1 MPQWFL
7 IRKILSESLF
17 LQTTI
22 WLWRRGGL
30 KTLWGDHSRT
40 ADGGAYKKREPDFWK
55 VFACPE
61 PLHWSFQKER
71 TALEKTVLIMQVFFG
86 LANQENWAV
95 WNVRKKKKT
104 WGLKGLGDVQVSWL
118 A

>member
-22 WLWRRGGL
+22 WLWGRRGF

-40 ADGGAYKKREPDFWK
+40 ANGGADQKREPNIWK
-55 VFACPE
+55 VLACPE

-95 WNVRKKKKT
+95 RNAREKKKT
-104 WGLKGLGDVQVSWL
+104 WCLKGIGDVQVSWL